1 MTQQK
6 GDNKTGNLLD
16 QPVEPNRF
24 YVSKLG
30 VMRLV
35 IDKGTQTAYQIVPKD
50 AAAICKLLNELDLR
64 SKL

>member
-1 MTQQK
+1 MAQQK
-6 GDNKTGNLLD
+6 GDDQTGSLLD

-35 IDKGTQTAYQIVPKD
+35 VDKGTQICYQVVPKD
-50 AAAICKLLNELDLR
+50 AAAMCKLLNELDLR